1 MHHSKKTVLL
11 SALIAATLSS
21 HASVHAMQ
29 KKDADGIHTLPV
41 FHVYAYKL
49 GDTST
54 VGTKSA
60 TVLKKIPASVTIV
73 NSDEMDRLGVYNLT
87 DALEYNAG
95 ITVAP
100 RGYDALYNFSSI
112 RGFSI
117 SHNNIVVNGMKAFG
131 TTDNLFSPELYGVD
145 QVEILRGPASVLYGS
160 GSVSGTVNLQTKHPK
175 NENFGEAQIRFG
187 NRNEKMTALDIN
199 RTDENGTLYGRLTAL
214 WKQQDLFYDQT
225 KQDRF
230 YAAPSLTKEWRNTK
244 LTILPFYQ
252 KDKIKGNAYL
262 PRTRLPGDPLY
273 NLLPDRF
280 FIGVPGWDKYELTQ
294 KGIGYE
300 LEHRLNNGVTFH
312 QKGNYR
318 KSEILSHQTSGI
330 YVAAENQMN
339 RWGAMIDSEARS
351 YGIDQYIQ
359 IHNEKENISNDT
371 LIGFDLRYEKTF
383 DKQSMRMLNAWK
395 KSDLQDYVA
404 GKPVPNDPDA
414 IMPMDSLRYW
424 SHEKGIYAIHTLKK
438 NRFTFSTG
446 LRKGFYSRH
455 SDRDEQEFEQNAWTG
470 QAGLV
475 YEINDKWTPYL
486 HWHNS
491 FSPLMNLDKDKHMLD
506 PTTGQEW
513 ELGIRYTP
521 TASVQVTASVFDLR
535 RQNIHVPVP
544 ETTYFTSIGEIT
556 SQGMEIEGRAKLN
569 DRLYILGSYTYMN
582 PRVTKNTVPARIGK
596 QPAGVAKQSFN
607 LRADAILG
615 KFDNGELTL
624 GLGLRHIGKRMD
636 ETNTLHLGGVTLYD
650 ASLSFTRNRHA
661 LTLHARNIFNK
672 KYISNIES
680 VWGIPTGFAG
690 QERTWILSYIYK
702 W

>member
-199 RTDENGTLYGRLTAL
+199 RTDDNGTLYGRLTAL
-214 WKQQDLFYDQT
+214 WKQQDLFYDRT

-273 NLLPDRF
+273 NILPDRF

-438 NRFTFSTG
+438 IALPFLPVSVKDFMSNTATVMSKNLNKVLG
-446 LRKGFYSRH
+446 P
-455 SDRDEQEFEQNAWTG
+455 
-470 QAGLV
+470 
-475 YEINDKWTPYL
+475 DK
-486 HWHNS
+486 
-491 FSPLMNLDKDKHMLD
+491 
-506 PTTGQEW
+506 
-513 ELGIRYTP
+513 
-521 TASVQVTASVFDLR
+521 
-535 RQNIHVPVP
+535 
-544 ETTYFTSIGEIT
+544 
-556 SQGMEIEGRAKLN
+556 
-569 DRLYILGSYTYMN
+569 
-582 PRVTKNTVPARIGK
+582 PA
-596 QPAGVAKQSFN
+596 
-607 LRADAILG
+607 
-615 KFDNGELTL
+615 
-624 GLGLRHIGKRMD
+624 
-636 ETNTLHLGGVTLYD
+636 
-650 ASLSFTRNRHA
+650 
-661 LTLHARNIFNK
+661 
-672 KYISNIES
+672 
-680 VWGIPTGFAG
+680 
-690 QERTWILSYIYK
+690 
-702 W
+702 